1 MFLTYLCPPVIVYIG
16 FSIIQIIIDI
26 YNGIFNQAFLKFIIM
41 IIFALIINI
50 LCDLGY
56 NVIAWFLVFIPII
69 MMTIISTLLLKVFGL
84 NPDEDNLQKNIEYS
98 NDNENNEN
106 NGLNKDLNKDLN
118 LSGVN
123 LLNQQKY
130 MYLLN
135 EFNSIERVDRD
146 EVRNKLYRKINKN
159 YNIPDLNEIS
169 PNLSYK
175 ENPVTYFIADLFI
188 NVFGERMFINN
199 IKNHKL
205 FRTIFCNYLQKS
217 LSEEKLSQYKNELI
231 EISPHLFIS
240 CNFDLCN
247 NEVDLNYNDK
257 LSKSLGY
264 RSNFSDYDEK
274 TYQISDNNND
284 QQNKY
289 DQQNKDYQGGIS
301 YSEMYDDIFKMD
313 GYFAY
318 LDNNYNTVTEKMRQQ
333 DPDYYN
339 GEYEKTANR
348 LKNNSEYT
356 QEDIIKIIS
365 EKKIQDNWKNL
376 NEAARTA
383 WNDSLNEEDNN
394 N

>member
-231 EISPHLFIS
+231 EISPQLFIS

>member
-41 IIFALIINI
+41 IVFALIINI

-84 NPDEDNLQKNIEYS
+84 NPDEDDLQKNIEYS
-98 NDNENNEN
+98 ENNENNEN

-146 EVRNKLYRKINKN
+146 QVRNKLYRKINKN

-205 FRTIFCNYLQKS
+205 FRTIFCNYLQ
-217 LSEEKLSQYKNELI
+217 
-231 EISPHLFIS
+231 
-240 CNFDLCN
+240 
-247 NEVDLNYNDK
+247 
-257 LSKSLGY
+257 
-264 RSNFSDYDEK
+264 
-274 TYQISDNNND
+274 T
-284 QQNKY
+284 
-289 DQQNKDYQGGIS
+289 
-301 YSEMYDDIFKMD
+301 
-313 GYFAY
+313 
-318 LDNNYNTVTEKMRQQ
+318 
-333 DPDYYN
+333 
-339 GEYEKTANR
+339 
-348 LKNNSEYT
+348 
-356 QEDIIKIIS
+356 
-365 EKKIQDNWKNL
+365 NL
-376 NEAARTA
+376 NFLLTF
-383 WNDSLNEEDNN
+383 
-394 N
+394 

>member
-106 NGLNKDLNKDLN
+106 NGLNKDLN

-135 EFNSIERVDRD
+135 EFNTIERVDRD
-146 EVRNKLYRKINKN
+146 EVRNKLYQKINKN

-231 EISPHLFIS
+231 EISPQLFIS

-339 GEYEKTANR
+339 GDYEKIANI
-348 LKNNSEYT
+348 LKNDSEYT
-356 QEDIIKIIS
+356 KEDIIKIIS
-365 EKKIQDNWKNL
+365 EKKIEDDWKNL
-376 NEAARTA
+376 NEAERTA

-394 N
+394 D

>member
-106 NGLNKDLNKDLN
+106 NGLNNGLNKDLN

-135 EFNSIERVDRD
+135 EFNTIERVDRD
-146 EVRNKLYRKINKN
+146 EVRNKLYQKINKN

-231 EISPHLFIS
+231 EISPQLFIS

-339 GEYEKTANR
+339 GDYEKIANI
-348 LKNNSEYT
+348 LKNDSEYT
-356 QEDIIKIIS
+356 KEDIIKIIS
-365 EKKIQDNWKNL
+365 EKKIEDDWKNL
-376 NEAARTA
+376 NEAERTA

-394 N
+394 D